1 MSLDGVYQP
10 AVLNVKSDKDLAKD
24 IREIVPEG
32 KIYSYI
38 SVEMLRFY
46 VVNFYNNDR
55 VALFERDMPQEGY
68 LLVGANDFN
77 GFKPRYENEYT
88 FNEVYRSK
96 NGDVIF
102 TILFICIILLRSK
115 PVKGLLLFL

>member
-55 VALFERDMPQEGY
+55 VACLSEICRKKDIYWLVLMILMDLNPDMRTNI
-68 LLVGANDFN
+68 LLM
-77 GFKPRYENEYT
+77 KYI
-88 FNEVYRSK
+88 EVK

>member
-77 GFKPRYENEYT
+77 GFKSRYENEYT

-96 NGDVIF
+96 KRGCDIHD
-102 TILFICIILLRSK
+102 TIYLYHFAK
-115 PVKGLLLFL
+115 K